1 MFRIL
6 SDRLITHQ
14 QLLGYGVP
22 AAMVLAIGLQNTIR
36 NPSQNLADGVRR
48 SSVLK
53 GLCVF
58 VSQLDSVSNHPHPDH
73 DFCKQAAKGLSPIL
87 DNILSGPTE
96 LPPDTET
103 QEMNDPMQDLSVA
116 PEVPLPAIGFSV
128 YGLQDLES
136 LDFENWVAGIDWAA
150 TGEWNP
156 A

>member
-1 MFRIL
+1 
-6 SDRLITHQ
+6 
-14 QLLGYGVP
+14 
-22 AAMVLAIGLQNTIR
+22 MVLAIGLQNTIR
-36 NPSQNLADGVRR
+36 NPSQNLADGVKR

-58 VSQLDSVSNHPHPDH
+58 VSQLDSVSNQPHPDH

-96 LPPDTET
+96 LPTDTAT
-103 QEMNDPMQDLSVA
+103 QEMSDPMQDLSVA
-116 PEVPLPAIGFSV
+116 PEVPLPAIGFNV

-156 A
+156 T